1 MKIKL
6 LLAATVACV
15 LGFSSCSNESVKT
28 IPVYGWQG
36 EGEEATE
43 ASIQSDFK
51 KWKDH
56 GLVGMCYNAGGFNV
70 EKHTRAAKI
79 AHATGLEYH
88 AWIPAMLKGDADS
101 TWYAVNR
108 KGESAYTVQAYVP
121 YYKCMCPNN
130 PDVINYLVTEYSK
143 IAEIPEVDFIHLDY
157 IRYVDVI
164 LARWTLG

>member
-88 AWIPAMLKGDADS
+88 DAFCN
-101 TWYAVNR
+101 VER
-108 KGESAYTVQAYVP
+108 G
-121 YYKCMCPNN
+121 CRF
-130 PDVINYLVTEYSK
+130 YLVCGKTVRRVGIYCAGICS
-143 IAEIPEVDFIHLDY
+143 L
-157 IRYVDVI
+157 
-164 LARWTLG
+164 L

>member
-70 EKHTRAAKI
+70 ENILVLQNSSCYRI
-79 AHATGLEYH
+79 GVSC
-88 AWIPAMLKGDADS
+88 MDS
-101 TWYAVNR
+101 CNVER
-108 KGESAYTVQAYVP
+108 G
-121 YYKCMCPNN
+121 CRF
-130 PDVINYLVTEYSK
+130 YLVCGK
-143 IAEIPEVDFIHLDY
+143 P
-157 IRYVDVI
+157 
-164 LARWTLG
+164 

>member
-1 MKIKL
+1 MLPDWSIMH
-6 LLAATVACV
+6 
-15 LGFSSCSNESVKT
+15 GFL
-28 IPVYGWQG
+28 Q
-36 EGEEATE
+36 
-43 ASIQSDFK
+43 
-51 KWKDH
+51 
-56 GLVGMCYNAGGFNV
+56 
-70 EKHTRAAKI
+70 
-79 AHATGLEYH
+79 
-88 AWIPAMLKGDADS
+88 MLKGDADS

-164 LARWTLG
+164 LALWNFGINMVW

>member
-56 GLVGMCYNAGGFNV
+56 GLVSDENIQVSRFLY
-70 EKHTRAAKI
+70 I
-79 AHATGLEYH
+79 
-88 AWIPAMLKGDADS
+88 
-101 TWYAVNR
+101 VNIFL
-108 KGESAYTVQAYVP
+108 
-121 YYKCMCPNN
+121 M
-130 PDVINYLVTEYSK
+130 
-143 IAEIPEVDFIHLDY
+143 
-157 IRYVDVI
+157 
-164 LARWTLG
+164 